1 MVMMQSSGHDGEH
14 PLSPMSGSKSPK
26 SDDQGIVVTREAKYP
41 RFETSKTDA
50 KYPDKSGHLLGRSVD
65 SRPFQLSSIAH
76 LTSPSNNNQ
85 QKQIDANYTET
96 ISDDENTRKRQILEQ
111 RLSPMDPSEV
121 HPGSR
126 CVPHEECLKYGG
138 GHFASSGGG
147 RSCSDHHVRND
158 GSPEGDTQSISNL
171 SAINTPNQYPIKYE
185 PPTGGELEVSQIKL
199 ARTML
204 NNDISDF
211 GFRIQLGG
219 LHNSYARSDTSEE
232 LVVDGNDDMESQDGA
247 TICPVDLTRSM
258 DSKAVCITDKDVPR
272 KLAFSVEN
280 ILDPNKFTGKKSRP
294 EIVSKYWGYDKD
306 KLKDS
311 MDNDMDDSRSGKDMS
326 DMDNEEICDDA
337 MESDTEDHISEE
349 DSKKDPSSRNAKGN
363 SDGKSQSNG
372 TKPRRARTAF
382 TYEQLVSLE
391 NKFKTTR
398 YLSVCERLNLALSLS
413 LTETQVKI
421 WFQNRRTKWK
431 KQNPGMDV
439 NSPTIPPPSSGGSFG
454 PGSYTGSLL
463 YPHAVPY
470 PPYGP
475 YFHPLGG
482 HHLTHSHN

>member
-26 SDDQGIVVTREAKYP
+26 SDEQSLIVARESKFP
-41 RFETSKTDA
+41 RFETTKTDT
-50 KYPDKSGHLLGRSVD
+50 KFPDKSSLLGRSD
-65 SRPFQLSSIAH
+65 RNFQLSTLIH
-76 LTSPSNNNQ
+76 VPSPSNNNQ
-85 QKQIDANYTET
+85 HKQIDANYPET
-96 ISDDENTRKRQILEQ
+96 LSDEENTRKRQMLDQ
-111 RLSPMDPSEV
+111 RLSPIEPSEV
-121 HPGSR
+121 HRGSS
-126 CVPHEECLKYGG
+126 HEECLKYGG
-138 GHFASSGGG
+138 GHYSTSGIG
-147 RSCSDHHVRND
+147 RSCAEHRVRND
-158 GSPEGDTQSISNL
+158 GSPERDTQSISNL
-171 SAINTPNQYPIKYE
+171 SSITTTNQYPIKYE
-185 PPTGGELEVSQIKL
+185 GAQGGNLEINQIKL
-199 ARTML
+199 ARSML

-211 GFRIQLGG
+211 GFRIQLSS
-219 LHNSYARSDTSEE
+219 LHNNYARSDTSEE

-258 DSKAVCITDKDVPR
+258 DPKAVCITDKDVPR

-280 ILDPNKFTGKKSRP
+280 ILDPNKFTGKKSHS
-294 EIVSKYWGYDKD
+294 EIVSRYWGYDKE
-306 KLKDS
+306 KLKDA
-311 MDNDMDDSRSGKDMS
+311 MENDMDDSHSGKDVS
-326 DMDNEEICDDA
+326 EVDNEEMCDDV

-349 DSKKDPSSRNAKGN
+349 DGKKDSSQRNSKN
-363 SDGKSQSNG
+363 SSDSKSQSNG

-439 NSPTIPPPSSGGSFG
+439 NSPTIPPPNSGGSFG

>member
-26 SDDQGIVVTREAKYP
+26 PDDQTLQTKYA
-41 RFETSKTDA
+41 RFETSKTEA
-50 KYPDKSGHLLGRSVD
+50 KFPDKVTNSLLVRGMENRNF
-65 SRPFQLSSIAH
+65 PL
-76 LTSPSNNNQ
+76 SNNNQ
-85 QKQIDANYTET
+85 QKQIDANYAEAL
-96 ISDDENTRKRQILEQ
+96 SDDESVRNRQMLEH
-111 RLSPMDPSEV
+111 RLSPVEPSD
-121 HPGSR
+121 GR
-126 CVPHEECLKYGG
+126 GHEECLKYVGA
-138 GHFASSGGG
+138 HYATSG
-147 RSCSDHHVRND
+147 RSCAEHRVKND
-158 GSPEGDTQSISNL
+158 GSPEGDKQSISNL
-171 SAINTPNQYPIKYE
+171 SAISTNQYSVKYE
-185 PPTGGELEVSQIKL
+185 APTGGEIEVDQIKL

-204 NNDISDF
+204 SSDISDF

-219 LHNSYARSDTSEE
+219 LHSTYARSDTSEE

-258 DSKAVCITDKDVPR
+258 DSKAVCITDKDTPR

-280 ILDPNKFTGKKSRP
+280 ILDPNKFTGKKPRS
-294 EIVSKYWGYDKD
+294 EIVSRFWGYDKD

-311 MDNDMDDSRSGKDMS
+311 MDNDMDDSHSGKDVS
-326 DMDNEEICDDA
+326 EVDNEEICDDA

-349 DSKKDPSSRNAKGN
+349 DSKKDSTSRNSKSN
-363 SDGKSQSNG
+363 SSDGKSQANG

-439 NSPTIPPPSSGGSFG
+439 NSPTIPPPNSGGSFG

-482 HHLTHSHN
+482 HHLSHSHN